1 MELTYASVMM
11 AHAIS
16 STPTKKSLSLPSV
29 HIVGPSATI
38 RLQRTLRRHLEDCG
52 FSITSSSL
60 AALTD
65 HQLLGEWLIVLDTA
79 HESVLSSLQV
89 KELEA
94 LKIWLDQSIHCIWAT
109 QNVHLQPRNASG
121 GLATGLARTLRNE
134 NDQLHLYTVDF
145 SSSHDNTVVEI
156 LQNLIVRISNHSNDA
171 HTDLSYELAE
181 KDGQLYS
188 NRLERDSHRE
198 AVSSSVGMQE
208 APIAAILRGSFSLS
222 MNELGILDSLLWLKE
237 EQVKSVPDD
246 YLLIEVKAVGVDSR
260 V

>member
-11 AHAIS
+11 AHAIP
-16 STPTKKSLSLPSV
+16 STPTNNNPSLLTV
-29 HIVGPSATI
+29 HIAGPSATI
-38 RLQRTLRRHLEDCG
+38 RLQRTLRRSLEDCG
-52 FSITSSSL
+52 FNITSSSL
-60 AALTD
+60 AALAD
-65 HQLLGEWLIVLDTA
+65 HQSSGKWLIVLDTA

-94 LKIWLDQSIHCIWAT
+94 LKIWLDQPIHCIWAT
-109 QNVHLQPRNASG
+109 QNVHLEPRNASG
-121 GLATGLARTLRNE
+121 GLATGFARTLRNE

-145 SSSHDNTVVEI
+145 SSSYDNTVVEI
-156 LQNLIVRISNHSNDA
+156 LQNLIVRISNHSNDT
-171 HTDLSYELAE
+171 HTDLNFEFAE

-188 NRLERDSHRE
+188 NRLERDSQRE

-208 APIAAILRGSFSLS
+208 APIGAILHGSFSLS
-222 MNELGILDSLLWLKE
+222 MNESGMLDSLLWLKE

>member
-11 AHAIS
+11 AYAIPS
-16 STPTKKSLSLPSV
+16 MLTNKNLALPTV

-38 RLQRTLRRHLEDCG
+38 RLQRTLRHCLEDCG
-52 FSITSSSL
+52 FSVTSSSL
-60 AALTD
+60 AALAD
-65 HQLLGEWLIVLDTA
+65 HQFSGEWLMVLDTA

-94 LKIWLDQSIHCIWAT
+94 LKIWLDQPIHCIWAT
-109 QNVHLQPRNASG
+109 QNVHLQPKNASG

-145 SSSHDNTVVEI
+145 SSSYDNTVVEI
-156 LQNLIVRISNHSNDA
+156 LHNLIVRISNYSNDV

-188 NRLERDSHRE
+188 NRLERDSQRE
-198 AVSSSVGMQE
+198 AVSGSIGIQE
-208 APIAAILRGSFSLS
+208 IPIEAVLNDSFSLS
-222 MNELGILDSLLWLKE
+222 MNELGMLDSLLWLKE
-237 EQVKSVPDD
+237 EQVKRVPDD